1 MRTTKRTAWLGA
13 ILFSLGIGCGSAA
26 DDSQVAS
33 DVLAVSGS
41 NVNGE
46 QFALPDGD
54 GAGARDRAG
63 PVQKSELAQLAL
75 LLGLS
80 PDQIAAIQP
89 ILDATRAALEDV
101 RAQVKAGVLSEADAR
116 ARVKALHDNE
126 KDQLLALLTP
136 EQQTKFTAMREHHR
150 DAFDL
155 VKLTAALSLSDDQV
169 GQISAIQHAARTK
182 LEEIHTQVED
192 GTLSQQDAHIQ
203 VDQIRRDSQT
213 AIEAVLTAAQK
224 AELDKILAARRGS
237 AGGPSGPG
245 GPGGPCGPDG
255 AGGSGRPPS
264 SGST

>member
-1 MRTTKRTAWLGA
+1 MGTTKRTAWLGA
-13 ILFSLGIGCGSAA
+13 ILFSFGIGCGSAA
-26 DDSQVAS
+26 DGSQVAS

-54 GAGARDRAG
+54 GSGARDRAG
-63 PVQKSELAQLAL
+63 PVQKSELAQLTL
-75 LLGLS
+75 LLNLS
-80 PDQIAAIQP
+80 QDQIAAIQP

-116 ARVKALHDNE
+116 ARVKALHDTE
-126 KDQLLALLTP
+126 KDQLLSLLTL
-136 EQQTKFTAMREHHR
+136 EQQTKFTAMREHHC

-169 GQISAIQHAARTK
+169 GQIRAIQHAAKTK
-182 LEEIHTQVED
+182 LEEIHTQVEA

-203 VDQIRRDSQT
+203 ADQVRMDSQT
-213 AIEAVLTAAQK
+213 AIESVLTAEQK
-224 AELDKILAARRGS
+224 AELDKILADRRGPD
-237 AGGPSGPG
+237 GGLRGPG

-255 AGGSGRPPS
+255 TGGAGRPPGS
-264 SGST
+264 SST